1 MTDIGGFADDGF
13 GKVADAFTQNF
24 GLHGE
29 VGGAFALYV
38 SGQPVVDLWGGLA
51 DATSGRPWAQDT
63 LQLVFSTTKGA
74 TAVCAN
80 RLVQEGRLD
89 LDAPV
94 AQYWPEFAAAGKQ
107 DVPVRYL
114 LTHQVGLPFCEDTLT
129 VDDVLA
135 QRPVLQALENQAPLW
150 EPGSVHGYH
159 ALTYGWLVGE
169 LVRRIDGRPLGQY
182 FAEEVAGPLALDF
195 WIGLP
200 PEEEPR
206 VSTLIPSTPPTD
218 PALLEL
224 MLTVMGPGTMGYRAL
239 TVNNA
244 VPWMSADYMPWNTPE
259 FHAAEIPAA
268 NGITDARSLARMYAA
283 CVAPVEGV
291 RLLTDSQIAAA
302 ATLQTQGIDQCLQ
315 AETRFGLGFMVDG
328 PFVGMLT
335 PRSFGHPGAG
345 GSLGFADPDA
355 GVGFGYVMN
364 QMQSNLAGD
373 PRVLNLIEAVK
384 NSL

>member
-1 MTDIGGFADDGF
+1 MTDIGGHAEDGF
-13 GKVADAFTQNF
+13 GKVADAFAQNF
-24 GLHGE
+24 ASHGE
-29 VGGAFALYV
+29 VGGAFSLYV
-38 SGQPVVDLWGGLA
+38 GGRPVVDLWGGLA
-51 DATSGRPWAQDT
+51 DAAHGRPWTEST

-80 RLVQEGRLD
+80 RLVDEGRLD

-94 AQYWPEFAAAGKQ
+94 ARYWPEFAGGGKQ
-107 DVPVRYL
+107 DLPVRHL
-114 LTHQVGLPFCEDTLT
+114 LTHQAGLPFCEASLT
-129 VDDVLA
+129 AADVLA
-135 QRPVLQALENQAPLW
+135 QRAVLAALEDQAPLW
-150 EPGSVHGYH
+150 APGTAHGYH

-169 LVRRIDGRPLGQY
+169 VVRRIDGRPLGRY
-182 FAEEVAGPLALDF
+182 FAEEVAGPLGLDF

-200 PEEEPR
+200 PEEEAR
-206 VSTLIPSTPPTD
+206 VSTLIPSALPTD
-218 PALLEL
+218 PAVVEL
-224 MLTVMGPGTMGYRAL
+224 MLAVMGPGTMGYRAL
-239 TVNNA
+239 TVNDA
-244 VPWMSADYMPWNTPE
+244 VPWMSADYMPWNTAE

-283 CVAPVEGV
+283 CVGPVDGV
-291 RLLTDSQIAAA
+291 RLLSDRQVAAA
-302 ATLQTQGIDQCLQ
+302 ATLQTQGLDQCLQ

-328 PFVGMLT
+328 PFVGMLS

-345 GSLGFADPDA
+345 GSLGFGDPDA

-384 NSL
+384 ASL